1 MFVPMP
7 PSDPVANS
15 EIRLTTH
22 EALVLFELLSRWT
35 ANAGSSRPSRDMFE
49 SVAEPI
55 ALSRL
60 LGYLETQ
67 LSEPFSGKYADL
79 LDRAREALIETGG
92 DDFEL
97 RRWRHESA

>member
-1 MFVPMP
+1 
-7 PSDPVANS
+7 
-15 EIRLTTH
+15 
-22 EALVLFELLSRWT
+22 
-35 ANAGSSRPSRDMFE
+35 MFE

-79 LDRAREALIETGG
+79 LDRAREALIQMRAQGIQI
-92 DDFEL
+92 
-97 RRWRHESA
+97 S